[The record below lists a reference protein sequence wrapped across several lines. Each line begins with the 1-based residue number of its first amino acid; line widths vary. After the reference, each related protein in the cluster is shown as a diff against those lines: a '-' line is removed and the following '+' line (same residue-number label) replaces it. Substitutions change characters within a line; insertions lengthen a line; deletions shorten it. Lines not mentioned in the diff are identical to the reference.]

1 MTALE
6 KIGSPPTRLGG
17 TALYDWEYLV
27 QEDRAHRLIYTDPA
41 IFEAEMTNIFGGTW
55 TYLAHDSEVPNDNDF
70 ITRRMGLRP
79 LIIVRDGTGKIR
91 ALYNRCTHRGT
102 TLCRWDKGNAKS
114 FQCPYHGWNF
124 LNTGKLRGVPWPE
137 GYAEDMR
144 DPKYNVAQVPRVES
158 YRGFIFGT
166 LNMDALP
173 LAEHLGPITSIIDE
187 WLDRNPGG
195 KVVVC
200 EANRFRFKGNWKLA
214 YDNSCDGYHVAYSHR
229 SLLETENRFA
239 GENAKGMS
247 YYRNSPDSL
256 PMYMRYTG
264 HGNHFKD
271 KRPNLEKRPGGLW
284 ALESAHPG
292 MEHFEAEFIRRYGD
306 RAFELL
312 DLAGSEPV
320 NINVFP
326 NLLAARQSYPGVRAD
341 RCRRDQCDLVRHD
354 DRRRRQARRRRRRH
368 QRVADANPGRFPNFG
383 EVDDIAN
390 FEQIQ
395 RGLMALEDEW
405 VYMNRGLGI
414 PGRIKTHEDGS
425 ITAPATDEAFMREHF
440 KEWKKL
446 MKARPNLAIQREP

>member
-1 MTALE
+1 
-6 KIGSPPTRLGG
+6 
-17 TALYDWEYLV
+17 
-27 QEDRAHRLIYTDPA
+27 
-41 IFEAEMTNIFGGTW
+41 MTNIFGGTW
-55 TYLAHDSEVPNDNDF
+55 TYLAHESEIPHENDF
-70 ITRRMGLRP
+70 ITRRLGLRP
-79 LIIVRDGTGKIR
+79 LIVVRDGAGKIR

-137 GYAEDMR
+137 GYAETMR
-144 DPKYNVAQVPRVES
+144 DSKYNIAQVPRVES

-166 LNMDALP
+166 LNIDALA
-173 LAEHLGPITSIIDE
+173 LTEHLGAIAPMIDE

-239 GENAKGMS
+239 GENAKGMA
-247 YYRNSPDSL
+247 YYRNSPDTQ

-292 MEHFEAEFIRRYGD
+292 MEHYEAEFIRRYGD

-326 NLLAARQSYPGVRAD
+326 NFSLLGNHIQVFEPVGVGETNAIWYGTMIVDERP
-341 RCRRDQCDLVRHD
+341 
-354 DRRRRQARRRRRRH
+354 ARRCCRRH
-368 QRVADANPGRFPNFG
+368 QRAAHAHPGRFSEFRRGRRHRKFRADPARTDGARRRVGLHAPRPRQFRSR
-383 EVDDIAN
+383 
-390 FEQIQ
+390 Q
-395 RGLMALEDEW
+395 R
-405 VYMNRGLGI
+405 N
-414 PGRIKTHEDGS
+414 TTDGS

-440 KEWKKL
+440 KEWKRL